1 MEMFFQGALFS
12 EETINILHPDLG
24 PWLDQAMKII
34 SMMGAELFFICIFS
48 IVYWCWDKKTGIKL
62 GIVLLVSAAVNDI
75 AKEIFTSPRPD
86 TAKLAH
92 EIKSLRDSS
101 HVGGYGF
108 PSGHTQNTFSFWL
121 SSIYY
126 LRSMPVII
134 TGIIMMLIVPFS
146 RIYLGVHYP
155 GDLAGGA
162 ILSMMIIP
170 VLAAALYFIEK
181 NMQKKW
187 SVVIPCL
194 AILVPVLVFNF
205 LPGYHLNM
213 VMGML
218 SGISIGHLTAGG
230 RFNFEPRGS
239 VGFAVAKTLIGI
251 SGLAA
256 ILFGLTEALAGTILN
271 GFIINWLMGFW
282 ITFLAPYIF
291 VKISVKISADSNTI

>member
-1 MEMFFQGALFS
+1 MDVFFQGALFN
-12 EETINILHPDLG
+12 EEIINILHPDLG
-24 PWLDQAMKII
+24 AWMDQAMMII
-34 SMMGAELFFICIFS
+34 SMMGTELFFTCIFS
-48 IVYWCWDKKTGIKL
+48 IIYWCWDKKTGIKL
-62 GIVLLVSAAVNDI
+62 GIILLVSAAVNDI
-75 AKEIFTSPRPD
+75 AKEIFTNPRPD
-86 TAKLAH
+86 TAKLAP

-101 HVGGYGF
+101 HIRGYGF

-126 LRSMPVII
+126 MRFLPVII

-162 ILSMMIIP
+162 VLSMMMIP
-170 VLAAALYFIEK
+170 LLAAALYFIEK

-187 SVVIPCL
+187 SVAIPCL

-205 LPGYHLNM
+205 MPGYHLNM

-239 VGFAVAKTLIGI
+239 AGFAMVKILIGI

-256 ILFGLTEALAGTILN
+256 ILFGLREILVGTLLN

-282 ITFLAPYIF
+282 ITFIAPYIF
-291 VKISVKISADSNTI
+291 VKITAKKPAENITI